1 MCTFAT
7 AGMQTKPPAHKEMT
21 ADYYVIKTARF
32 NAGLTQ
38 KELAERAKISL
49 SVVIKAER
57 CDHNR
62 KKVTGIC
69 GKRIDFLHMIRNA
82 KLMSEI
88 PTMKPL
94 ADKNAA
100 AEATEE

>member
-1 MCTFAT
+1 MYKMCTFAA

-57 CDHNR
+57 GASISPRSN
-62 KKVTGIC
+62 KA
-69 GKRIDFLHMIRNA
+69 IRDA
-82 KLMSEI
+82 LGLK
-88 PTMKPL
+88 
-94 ADKNAA
+94 
-100 AEATEE
+100 